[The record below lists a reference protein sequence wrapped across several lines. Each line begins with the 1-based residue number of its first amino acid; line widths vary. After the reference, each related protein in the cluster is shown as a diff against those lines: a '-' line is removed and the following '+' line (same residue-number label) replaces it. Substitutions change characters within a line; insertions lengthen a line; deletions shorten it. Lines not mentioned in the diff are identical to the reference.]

1 VVLAKRR
8 LCAEHVIFGTR
19 ASSSCWSCHL
29 LREEFL
35 LAHIHSPSLVASPV
49 LHMMIPPG
57 YTSVVVEEICQPQS
71 EDLELDIPGGYGE
84 RTIKD
89 VVHGTILWPKRL

>member
-1 VVLAKRR
+1 
-8 LCAEHVIFGTR
+8 
-19 ASSSCWSCHL
+19 
-29 LREEFL
+29 
-35 LAHIHSPSLVASPV
+35 
-49 LHMMIPPG
+49 MMIPPG